1 MPETSFHLV
10 VASLVLLIAAIIDL
24 RTHRIP
30 NLLLLFAFLIHL
42 LFARLDG
49 LNHRGGAIAFLVAL
63 ILVVA
68 PISGPWIMR
77 NFGMG
82 DVKLLVYLIWSIGAG
97 MNWIAFLLAI
107 GLSSLLL
114 NGVLKLLRRSLDQS
128 LPFAPFLGVGAL
140 VGVFF

>member
-1 MPETSFHLV
+1 VPEIPFHLV
-10 VASLVLLIAAIIDL
+10 VASLVLLIAAITDL
-24 RTHRIP
+24 RTRRIP
-30 NLLLLFAFLIHL
+30 NLLLLFAFPIHL
-42 LFARLDG
+42 LFACIDG
-49 LNHRGGAIAFLVAL
+49 LNHRGGAIAFLVAF
-63 ILVVA
+63 ILVVV

-114 NGVLKLLRRSLDQS
+114 IGVQRVLRRSLAQS

-140 VGVFF
+140 AGVFF